1 MFHPWSYY
9 INEKYHINQ
18 KFTENIFDYANR
30 IYKDGWHLLKKGID
44 KEEIVSDF
52 GSEDKFFIEV
62 FICHL
67 FNANVRQ
74 QMYRW
79 YDDSKW
85 YAPKIPEVVFKTND
99 YQNEQ
104 DKKILQEF
112 PITFNDEQ
120 LNHLLNQIDN
130 TTLFISKDLEGP
142 F

>member
-1 MFHPWSYY
+1 MDHPLSYY

-104 DKKILQEF
+104 DKN
-112 PITFNDEQ
+112 ITR
-120 LNHLLNQIDN
+120 
-130 TTLFISKDLEGP
+130 ISNN